1 MVIVFDL
8 AYLYYLACWWDG
20 LYCCVWLWIE
30 ILLCCYCHWFLRID
44 YWILIIEIIYWILS
58 FDYSTWVVTALAF
71 WCQSCSG
78 CSRVD
83 LNRLYLDDMFVYS
96 YTCILLLGVS
106 SRVLFWP
113 ADKGKGKADNQWAWR
128 SRRLVHVGR
137 WHEDLEVLQCYLL
150 YVLSLDD
157 LCLCRTGW
165 TWISNFVMFWDF

>member
-1 MVIVFDL
+1 MFPLVFVI
-8 AYLYYLACWWDG
+8 AYCFWLSMFLLISMLWYEVYCWI
-20 LYCCVWLWIE
+20 WLWAE
-30 ILLCCYCHWFLRID
+30 ITVMFMLLINGLNND
-44 YWILIIEIIYWILS
+44 YWLLTIRLESWRR
-58 FDYSTWVVTALAF
+58 LAF

-78 CSRVD
+78 CSRID
-83 LNRLYLDDMFVYS
+83 LNRLYLSWYVVYS
-96 YTCILLLGVS
+96 YCILLLGVS

-137 WHEDLEVLQCYLL
+137 WHEDLEVLHCYLF